1 MATLTYLEAIRLAL
15 AEEMRRDERVFLMG
29 EDIGAYGGAFKVT
42 AGLLEEFGPERVI
55 DTPIA
60 EAGIIGAAIGAAL
73 MGRRPVVE
81 MQFIDF
87 ISNGFQ
93 LLTNFAAK
101 CHYRWGAAVPMV
113 VRGPCGGGVGAG
125 PFHSQNVESFFMHTP
140 GLKIVAPATP
150 RDARGLL
157 KAAIRDPN
165 PVLYFEHKFLY
176 RHLKEEVDER
186 DEGLVEIGKAAVR
199 RPGNDVTIVT
209 FGAMVQRALA
219 AAEALAGEGL
229 SAEVIDLRSLLP
241 WDREAVIQ
249 SVQRT
254 GRLLV
259 LHEAPRTGG
268 VGGELAAEIG
278 ECCFEWLD
286 APVTRLAAEDVPVPF
301 HPDLE
306 RAVLPSVEAIAERVR
321 ALRRY

>member
-1 MATLTYLEAIRLAL
+1 
-15 AEEMRRDERVFLMG
+15 
-29 EDIGAYGGAFKVT
+29 
-42 AGLLEEFGPERVI
+42 
-55 DTPIA
+55 
-60 EAGIIGAAIGAAL
+60 

-125 PFHSQNVESFFMHTP
+125 PFHSQNVEAYYLHTP

-186 DEGLVEIGKAAVR
+186 DEGLVEIGRAAVR
-199 RPGNDVTIVT
+199 RSGGDLTLVT
-209 FGAMVQRALA
+209 FGAMVQRALT
-219 AAEALAGEGL
+219 AAETLAGEGL
-229 SAEVIDLRSLLP
+229 EVEVIDLRSLLP
-241 WDREAVIQ
+241 WDQETVVDSIR
-249 SVQRT
+249 RT
-254 GRLLV
+254 GRILV

-268 VGGELAAEIG
+268 VGGEIAAEIG
-278 ECCFEWLD
+278 ERCFEWLD
-286 APVTRLAAEDVPVPF
+286 APVARLAAKDVPVPF

-306 RAVLPSVEAIAERVR
+306 RAVLPSVEAIAERAR
-321 ALRRY
+321 ALARY

>member
-1 MATLTYLEAIRLAL
+1 LATLTYLEAIRLAL
-15 AEEMRRDERVFLMG
+15 AEEMRRDERVFLLG

-42 AGLLEEFGPERVI
+42 AGLLEEFGPERVV

-125 PFHSQNVESFFMHTP
+125 PFHSQNVEAYYLHTP

-186 DEGLVEIGKAAVR
+186 DEGLVEIGRAAVR
-199 RPGNDVTIVT
+199 RSGGDLTLVT
-209 FGAMVQRALA
+209 FGAMVQRALT
-219 AAEALAGEGL
+219 AAETLAGEGL
-229 SAEVIDLRSLLP
+229 EVEVIDLRSLLP
-241 WDREAVIQ
+241 WDQETVVDSIR
-249 SVQRT
+249 RT
-254 GRLLV
+254 GRILV

-268 VGGELAAEIG
+268 VGGEIAAEIG
-278 ECCFEWLD
+278 ERCFEWLD
-286 APVTRLAAEDVPVPF
+286 APVARLAAKDVPVPF

-306 RAVLPSVEAIAERVR
+306 RAVLPSVEAIAERAR
-321 ALRRY
+321 ALARY

>member
-1 MATLTYLEAIRLAL
+1 LATLTYLEAIRLAL

-125 PFHSQNVESFFMHTP
+125 PFHSQNVEAFFMHTP

-150 RDARGLL
+150 GDARGLL

-199 RPGNDVTIVT
+199 RKGDDVTIVT
-209 FGAMVQRALA
+209 FGAMVHRALA

-259 LHEAPRTGG
+259 VHEAPRTGG

-286 APVTRLAAEDVPVPF
+286 APVTRLAAADVPVPF

-306 RAVLPSVEAIAERVR
+306 RAVLPSVEAIAERAR

>member
-1 MATLTYLEAIRLAL
+1 LATLTYLEAIRLAL

-42 AGLLEEFGPERVI
+42 AGLLEEFGPERVV

-125 PFHSQNVESFFMHTP
+125 PFHSQNVEAHYLHTP
-140 GLKIVAPATP
+140 GLKIVAPGTP
-150 RDARGLL
+150 HDARGLL

-186 DEGLVEIGKAAVR
+186 DEGLVEIGRAAVR
-199 RPGNDVTIVT
+199 RAGEDVTIVT

-219 AAEALAGEGL
+219 AAETLAGEGL
-229 SAEVIDLRSLLP
+229 AAEVIDLRSLLP
-241 WDREAVIQ
+241 WDEEAVSD
-249 SVQRT
+249 SVRRT
-254 GRLLV
+254 GRILV
-259 LHEAPRTGG
+259 VHEAPRTGG
-268 VGGELAAEIG
+268 VGGEIASQIG
-278 ECCFEWLD
+278 ERCFEWLD
-286 APVTRLAAEDVPVPF
+286 APVARLAAKDVPVPF

-306 RAVLPSVEAIAERVR
+306 RAVLPSVEAIAERAR
-321 ALRRY
+321 ELARY

>member
-1 MATLTYLEAIRLAL
+1 M
-15 AEEMRRDERVFLMG
+15 
-29 EDIGAYGGAFKVT
+29 
-42 AGLLEEFGPERVI
+42 
-55 DTPIA
+55 
-60 EAGIIGAAIGAAL
+60 
-73 MGRRPVVE
+73 
-81 MQFIDF
+81 
-87 ISNGFQ
+87 
-93 LLTNFAAK
+93 
-101 CHYRWGAAVPMV
+101 
-113 VRGPCGGGVGAG
+113 
-125 PFHSQNVESFFMHTP
+125 
-140 GLKIVAPATP
+140 
-150 RDARGLL
+150 

-199 RPGNDVTIVT
+199 RPGDDVTIVT

-241 WDREAVIQ
+241 WDRDLVMQ

-259 LHEAPRTGG
+259 VHEAPRTGG

>member
-1 MATLTYLEAIRLAL
+1 
-15 AEEMRRDERVFLMG
+15 
-29 EDIGAYGGAFKVT
+29 
-42 AGLLEEFGPERVI
+42 
-55 DTPIA
+55 
-60 EAGIIGAAIGAAL
+60 
-73 MGRRPVVE
+73 
-81 MQFIDF
+81 
-87 ISNGFQ
+87 
-93 LLTNFAAK
+93 
-101 CHYRWGAAVPMV
+101 MV

>member
-73 MGRRPVVE
+73 MGRLPVVE

-199 RPGNDVTIVT
+199 RPGDDVTIVT

-241 WDREAVIQ
+241 WDRDLVMQ

-259 LHEAPRTGG
+259 VHEAPRTGG

>member
-1 MATLTYLEAIRLAL
+1 LATLTYLEAIRLAL

-209 FGAMVQRALA
+209 FGAMVQRALS

>member
-1 MATLTYLEAIRLAL
+1 LATLTYLEAIRLAL

>member
-73 MGRRPVVE
+73 MGRLPVVE

-199 RPGNDVTIVT
+199 RPGDDATIVT

-241 WDREAVIQ
+241 WDRDLVMQ

-259 LHEAPRTGG
+259 VHEAPRTGG